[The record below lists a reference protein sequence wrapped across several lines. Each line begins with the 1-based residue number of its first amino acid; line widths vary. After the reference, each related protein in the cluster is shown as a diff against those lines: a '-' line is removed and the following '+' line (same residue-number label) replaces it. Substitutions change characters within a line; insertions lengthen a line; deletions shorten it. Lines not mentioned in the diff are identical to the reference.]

1 MRGTIGGVP
10 ICRNGIP
17 DFATVAMG
25 VGPFVNSF
33 SSEFFSLLSFFL
45 AYCTRPAYQNPL
57 FAKSIYPFAAIFLAR
72 PV

>member
-10 ICRNGIP
+10 ICRNGAP

-33 SSEFFSLLSFFL
+33 FSEFFALLLILL
-45 AYCTRPAYQNPL
+45 AYCTWPACQNPL
-57 FAKSIYPFAAIFLAR
+57 FPKSIYPFAAIFRAS
-72 PV
+72 PA